1 MGIKCVKCYTAMD
14 GTEFRDKE
22 EVLKYEESKRI
33 EEDIYIT
40 SDGKEFIDRDVAWKH
55 EQELYKRYVYTFE
68 FEFTPVPMPYYK
80 CVRYTEKIIDN
91 EITYRVIIDNPK
103 EDIKNIEAII
113 IHDKYT
119 EDIFPSTGIFDDKL
133 NLIPETIDKD
143 KNYVKGIILTGYIP
157 FKGDI
162 NDLNATFKVLVK
174 YTDKFNVESVVMY
187 STKK

>member
-80 CVRYTEKIIDN
+80 CVRYTEKIIDDGVFN
-91 EITYRVIIDNPK
+91 NC
-103 EDIKNIEAII
+103 N
-113 IHDKYT
+113 
-119 EDIFPSTGIFDDKL
+119 
-133 NLIPETIDKD
+133 
-143 KNYVKGIILTGYIP
+143 IILTDESMKSIKFIYTMKEKCNPSELEHNVITFMNEASENCNCAFLHIFDSLKKVTSKYNEP
-157 FKGDI
+157 FI
-162 NDLNATFKVLVK
+162 VIRL
-174 YTDKFNVESVVMY
+174 
-187 STKK
+187 

>member
-80 CVRYTEKIIDN
+80 CVRYTEKTIEDGVFNNCNIILIDDN
-91 EITYRVIIDNPK
+91 MESIKFIYTMKEKCNPSELEHNVITFMN
-103 EDIKNIEAII
+103 EASENCNCAFL
-113 IHDKYT
+113 H
-119 EDIFPSTGIFDDKL
+119 IFDSLKKVTSKY
-133 NLIPETIDKD
+133 NE
-143 KNYVKGIILTGYIP
+143 P
-157 FKGDI
+157 FI
-162 NDLNATFKVLVK
+162 VIRL
-174 YTDKFNVESVVMY
+174 
-187 STKK
+187 

>member
-14 GTEFRDKE
+14 GTQFRDKE

-80 CVRYTEKIIDN
+80 CVRYTEKTIEDGVFNNCNIILIDDN
-91 EITYRVIIDNPK
+91 MESIKFIYTMKEKCNPSELEHNVITFMN
-103 EDIKNIEAII
+103 EASENCNCAFLHIFDSLKKVTSKYNEPFII
-113 IHDKYT
+113 IR
-119 EDIFPSTGIFDDKL
+119 L
-133 NLIPETIDKD
+133 
-143 KNYVKGIILTGYIP
+143 
-157 FKGDI
+157 
-162 NDLNATFKVLVK
+162 
-174 YTDKFNVESVVMY
+174 
-187 STKK
+187 

>member
-80 CVRYTEKIIDN
+80 CVRYTEKIIDDGVFN
-91 EITYRVIIDNPK
+91 NC
-103 EDIKNIEAII
+103 N
-113 IHDKYT
+113 
-119 EDIFPSTGIFDDKL
+119 
-133 NLIPETIDKD
+133 
-143 KNYVKGIILTGYIP
+143 IILTDESMKSIKFIYTMKEKCNPSELEHNVITFMNEASEDCNCAFLHIFDSLKKVTSKYNEP
-157 FKGDI
+157 FI
-162 NDLNATFKVLVK
+162 VIRL
-174 YTDKFNVESVVMY
+174 
-187 STKK
+187 

>member
-80 CVRYTEKIIDN
+80 CVRYTEKIIDDGVFN
-91 EITYRVIIDNPK
+91 NC
-103 EDIKNIEAII
+103 N
-113 IHDKYT
+113 
-119 EDIFPSTGIFDDKL
+119 
-133 NLIPETIDKD
+133 
-143 KNYVKGIILTGYIP
+143 IILTDESMKSIKFIYTMKEKCNPSELEHNVI
-157 FKGDI
+157 
-162 NDLNATFKVLVK
+162 TFMNEASENCNCAFLHIFDSLKKVTSK
-174 YTDKFNVESVVMY
+174 HNESFIIIRL
-187 STKK
+187 

>member
-14 GTEFRDKE
+14 GTKFRDKE

-80 CVRYTEKIIDN
+80 CVRYTEKIIDDGVFN
-91 EITYRVIIDNPK
+91 NC
-103 EDIKNIEAII
+103 N
-113 IHDKYT
+113 
-119 EDIFPSTGIFDDKL
+119 
-133 NLIPETIDKD
+133 
-143 KNYVKGIILTGYIP
+143 IILTDESMKSIKFIYTMKEKCNPSELEHNVITFMNEASENCNCAFLHIFDSLKKVTSKYNEP
-157 FKGDI
+157 FI
-162 NDLNATFKVLVK
+162 VIRL
-174 YTDKFNVESVVMY
+174 
-187 STKK
+187 

>member
-14 GTEFRDKE
+14 GTQFRDKE

-80 CVRYTEKIIDN
+80 CVRYTEKIIDDGVFN
-91 EITYRVIIDNPK
+91 NC
-103 EDIKNIEAII
+103 N
-113 IHDKYT
+113 
-119 EDIFPSTGIFDDKL
+119 
-133 NLIPETIDKD
+133 
-143 KNYVKGIILTGYIP
+143 IILTDESMKSIKFIYTMKEKCNPSELEHNVITFMNEASENCNCAFLHIFDSLKKVTSKYNEP
-157 FKGDI
+157 FI
-162 NDLNATFKVLVK
+162 VIRL
-174 YTDKFNVESVVMY
+174 
-187 STKK
+187 